1 MFYRCQR
8 FIYNYT
14 KSTVRNTVDYSGQ
27 EKLFGKIDQ
36 ARTAR
41 SLAADRPQHQDDPRT
56 EPMQKSKSALRTV
69 RRKSKDRPWP
79 RADCPA
85 SGADRP
91 VGEEPKNP
99 KVTGSEKWIIA
110 SSRTVRG
117 ARPDHP
123 RLALSDIWRRIK
135 CNIAVDIAV
144 TADRWVFSRWSTGV
158 DRPDQE
164 GGPSAVGRMEQRL
177 GSGWWL

>member
-27 EKLFGKIDQ
+27 EKLFGKTGQ
-36 ARTAR
+36 ARTVRA
-41 SLAADRPQHQDDPRT
+41 LAADRPRHKDNPRT
-56 EPMQKSKSALRTV
+56 EPMQKSESALWTV
-69 RRKSKDRPWP
+69 RRISADRLRP
-79 RADCPA
+79 RADRPA

-91 VGEEPKNP
+91 VGEKPKNP

-110 SSRTVRG
+110 ASRTVR
-117 ARPDHP
+117 ARRADRP

-144 TADRWVFSRWSTGV
+144 TADRCIFSRWSMGRTV
-158 DRPDQE
+158 RTWHADRPR
-164 GGPSAVGRMEQRL
+164 SAEWSNG
-177 GSGWWL
+177 

>member
-27 EKLFGKIDQ
+27 EKLLGKTGQ
-36 ARTAR
+36 ARTVR
-41 SLAADRPQHQDDPRT
+41 DLAADRPQHQDDPRT
-56 EPMQKSKSALRTV
+56 EPMQKSKSTLRTV
-69 RRKSKDRPWP
+69 RRKKQGPSETSHGP
-79 RADCPA
+79 
-85 SGADRP
+85 SGLRRGP
-91 VGEEPKNP
+91 SGRWGTENP

-110 SSRTVRG
+110 SSLTVRG
-117 ARPDHP
+117 ARPDRP

-144 TADRWVFSRWSTGV
+144 TANRCVFSRWSTGA
-158 DRPDQE
+158 DRPDQA

>member
-27 EKLFGKIDQ
+27 EKLFGKTGQ
-36 ARTAR
+36 ARTVRAPT
-41 SLAADRPQHQDDPRT
+41 ADRPWHQDTLRT
-56 EPMQKSKSALRTV
+56 EPMQKYKSPLRTV
-69 RRKSKDRPWP
+69 RRNSKDRPCP
-79 RADCPA
+79 RADRPA

-91 VGEEPKNP
+91 VGEKPKNP

-110 SSRTVRG
+110 AS
-117 ARPDHP
+117 
-123 RLALSDIWRRIK
+123 RLASSDIWRRIK
-135 CNIAVDIAV
+135 CDIAVDIAV
-144 TADRWVFSRWSTGV
+144 TADRCVFSRWSTGA
-158 DRPDQE
+158 DRPDQA
-164 GGPSAVGRMEQRL
+164 GGPSALSRMEQRL

>member
-14 KSTVRNTVDYSGQ
+14 KSTIRNTVDYSRQ
-27 EKLFGKIDQ
+27 EKLFGKSGQ
-36 ARTAR
+36 ARTVR
-41 SLAADRPQHQDDPRT
+41 TFAADRPRHLKDPQI
-56 EPMQKSKSALRTV
+56 EPMQKHMFLLRTV
-69 RRKSKDRPWP
+69 RWKSKHRLRP
-79 RADCPA
+79 RADRPG

-99 KVTGSEKWIIA
+99 KVTGSTKWIIA

-144 TADRWVFSRWSTGV
+144 TADRCVFSRWSAGANC
-158 DRPDQE
+158 PDQE
-164 GGPSAVGRMEQRL
+164 GEPSVVGRKEQQI